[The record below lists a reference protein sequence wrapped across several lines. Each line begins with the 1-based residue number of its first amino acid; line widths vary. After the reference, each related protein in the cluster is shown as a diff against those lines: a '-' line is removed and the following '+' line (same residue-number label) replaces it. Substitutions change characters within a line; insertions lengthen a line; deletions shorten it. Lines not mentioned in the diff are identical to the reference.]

1 MVTTKNKRHGGTGP
15 PANIPRQQYQKV
27 KKVVLDW
34 NDYFG
39 PGDLSD
45 WQRLMVD
52 LGYTEYFK
60 SKTQCRKALKN
71 VWVNIVD
78 FLEAVE
84 MGNPPYKFENEQQL
98 AKYTR
103 ATKKIYPKSAIQK
116 GSPLESLL
124 AYIMSPS
131 KRYGK

>member
-60 SKTQCRKALKN
+60 SKTQCRKVCKYASS
-71 VWVNIVD
+71 
-78 FLEAVE
+78 
-84 MGNPPYKFENEQQL
+84 YL
-98 AKYTR
+98 A
-103 ATKKIYPKSAIQK
+103 
-116 GSPLESLL
+116 
-124 AYIMSPS
+124 
-131 KRYGK
+131 